1 MFSSQPN
8 QSNAVPGFVGV
19 IVGAVTV
26 TLADAPC
33 WPDASTSVQ
42 PGKPKMR
49 ARMTLP
55 ADDALDL
62 MGQLGMSRKGEE
74 GALGL
79 LPAPWGVMPGVE
91 VAWWDASS
99 QTPPE
104 SYARSYGVNGEMRAK
119 LEGGTLYLI
128 VSDTGW
134 TGD

>member
-1 MFSSQPN
+1 VDLPKSAGDVRFLRWQP
-8 QSNAVPGFVGV
+8 SRDLKLFTAY
-19 IVGAVTV
+19 
-26 TLADAPC
+26 
-33 WPDASTSVQ
+33 
-42 PGKPKMR
+42 
-49 ARMTLP
+49 ARVTLP

-62 MGQLGMSRKGEE
+62 MAELGMSRKGEE

-91 VAWWDASS
+91 VPWWDAGP

-104 SYARSYGVNGEMRAK
+104 SFARSYGVNGEMRAK

-134 TGD
+134 SGD